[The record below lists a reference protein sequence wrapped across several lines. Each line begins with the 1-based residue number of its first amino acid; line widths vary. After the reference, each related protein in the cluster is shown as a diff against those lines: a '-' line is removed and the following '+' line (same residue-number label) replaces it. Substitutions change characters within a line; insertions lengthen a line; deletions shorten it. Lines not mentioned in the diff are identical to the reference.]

1 MAGGEPVVPG
11 VDGAGV
17 DGVVVV
23 SFVEGAAGAGAG
35 AGAAAGGVSGA
46 LLASLEL
53 SLQAASPK
61 NETAA
66 TEAIKNFFMMAILP

>member
-23 SFVEGAAGAGAG
+23 SFVEGAAGAG

>member
-23 SFVEGAAGAGAG
+23 SFVEGAAG